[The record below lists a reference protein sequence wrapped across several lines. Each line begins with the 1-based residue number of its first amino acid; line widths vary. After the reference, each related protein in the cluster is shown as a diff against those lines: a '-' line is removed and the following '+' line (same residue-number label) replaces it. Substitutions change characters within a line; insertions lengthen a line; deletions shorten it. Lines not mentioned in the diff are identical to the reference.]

1 MPKPTLTDI
10 AKKAGVSPATV
21 SLVLANKGK
30 ISDEVRDKVKTAA
43 DELRYTRTST
53 SSASKAGT
61 IAVLFHFDHQLS
73 QTWNI
78 LRQITLG
85 LEERLSASNYL
96 TVLIPITFD
105 MSDREIY
112 QKIVDSRA
120 NAVFSMHFGREK
132 LFASLEEAD
141 IPVVVVINSH
151 YQTKFYTVCADNFQG
166 SYEAASHL
174 LKLGHRNIVY
184 ADFDIHELP
193 ETLSDRFFGFYK
205 ALDEH
210 GRTLSE
216 AHRLHLNVDD
226 LDDIRTKLAG
236 ALSTSDRPTAIFFVD
251 DYLAARSVG
260 VLNEMGLRVPDDMSI
275 IASGEILDYNQPYIP
290 RITAMLTSPELLAK
304 FSAQMMLDRLKHK
317 PRESY
322 VLKIKQQL
330 MERGSCRAIDEVPSG
345 VANVEAEISE

>member
-1 MPKPTLTDI
+1 MAKPTLTDI

-30 ISDEVRDKVKTAA
+30 ISDEVRDKVKSAA
-43 DELRYTRTST
+43 DELRYTRTSA
-53 SSASKAGT
+53 SSATKAGT

-73 QTWNI
+73 QTWNV

-85 LEERLSASNYL
+85 LEKILSEGNYL

-120 NAVFSMHFGREK
+120 IGVFSLHFGREK
-132 LFASLEEAD
+132 LFSSLEEAD
-141 IPVVVVINSH
+141 IPVVVIINSH
-151 YQTKFYTVCADNFQG
+151 YQSKFYTVCADNFQG

-205 ALDEH
+205 AIGEYGISLD
-210 GRTLSE
+210 E

-226 LDDIRTKLAG
+226 LDDIRVKLKKAFD
-236 ALSTSDRPTAIFFVD
+236 AADRPTAVFFVD

-260 VLNEMGLRVPDDMSI
+260 ILQEMGLRVPQDVSI

-290 RITAMLTSPELLAK
+290 RISAMLTSPELLAK

-330 MERGSCRAIDEVPSG
+330 IERGSCTAVGDAVPSQ
-345 VANVEAEISE
+345 ELDSQS